1 MTDGASTTID
11 PAEVARFERIAET
24 WWDPNGPMKVL
35 HKFNPVRLAYIRDE
49 ACRRFGRDPRSAR
62 SLEGLTILDVG
73 CGGGVLSEPLAR
85 LGARVTG
92 LDPAPTN
99 VSVARLHAE
108 RAGLAV
114 DYRNETVE
122 SVVARGETF
131 DMVLAMEVVEHVA
144 DVQAFVT
151 ACAGAVKPGGSLAM
165 ATINRTLRSF
175 AIAIVGAEYV
185 LGWLPRGTHEWD
197 KFVTP
202 DELSAAVR
210 AAGFAVHD
218 LTGVAYS
225 PLRDEWS
232 LSRDLAVN
240 YMLLASRA

>member
-1 MTDGASTTID
+1 MTDGASTID
-11 PAEVARFERIAET
+11 PAEVARFEGIAET

-35 HKFNPVRLAYIRDE
+35 HRFNPVRLAYIRDE

-62 SLEGLTILDVG
+62 SLEGLAILDVG

-85 LGARVTG
+85 LGATVTG

-108 RAGLAV
+108 RAGVPV

-122 SVVARGETF
+122 AVAARGEAF

-144 DVQAFVT
+144 DVQAFVK
-151 ACAGAVKPGGSLAM
+151 ACAGAVKPGGCLAM

-175 AIAIVGAEYV
+175 ALAIVGAEYV
-185 LGWLPRGTHEWD
+185 LGWLPKGTHEWD
-197 KFVTP
+197 RFVTP
-202 DELSAAVR
+202 DELTSAIEG
-210 AAGFAVHD
+210 AGLALSD
-218 LTGVAYS
+218 LRGVVYN
-225 PLRDEWS
+225 PLRDSWS
-232 LSRDLAVN
+232 LSGDTAVN
-240 YMLLASRA
+240 YMLLASRD

>member
-1 MTDGASTTID
+1 MAEATSTTID
-11 PAEVARFERIAET
+11 PEEVARFERIAET
-24 WWDPNGPMKVL
+24 WWDPKGPMKVL

-85 LGARVTG
+85 LGAKVTG

-99 VSVARLHAE
+99 ISVARLHAE
-108 RAGLAV
+108 RAGVPV

-122 SVVARGETF
+122 SVVAKGETF

-151 ACAGAVKPGGSLAM
+151 ACGQAVKPGGALAM
-165 ATINRTLRSF
+165 ATLNRTLRSF
-175 AIAIVGAEYV
+175 ALAIVGAEYI

-197 KFVTP
+197 RFVTP
-202 DELSAAVR
+202 DELTSALGQ
-210 AAGFAVHD
+210 AGFAVSD
-218 LTGVAYS
+218 LRGVTYNPLTGA
-225 PLRDEWS
+225 WS
-232 LSRDLAVN
+232 LSQDTAVN
-240 YMLLASRA
+240 YMLLAARD